1 MRLIEGTM
9 KRSVLILTCVVLI
22 LTWGAMSAFQMQR
35 DYLPPINNTALMI
48 TIQADTYQAEQVK
61 QIITAKVEEAVGTVD
76 NLNYIEANSFDGGL
90 MASLY
95 FPGHTNLEK
104 AENDVKAV
112 MEKMKWPDG
121 VKTPQITRVSTNS
134 FPIMRL
140 SLTSGSN
147 DINENQLRT
156 TLQEKV
162 ANEIKHVP
170 GVREVRV
177 TGAGKNGYLLTLND
191 DALSQYGLTIKDVQ
205 NALSSIHPIM
215 PQGTIQ
221 ENGGPEGK
229 VTMPIRVT
237 DWPINS
243 VDLKSV
249 QIPTKDG
256 GTVSVKEV
264 AKIDNSMIDLQT
276 ISRTGGQPS
285 VILDVLKTPSSNITD
300 VTERINERIKAIPEI
315 QSETIKL
322 SVLLD
327 QGDEI
332 SSALKGLIK
341 EGLIG
346 IVFSI
351 LCVFLFFRNVRSTL
365 IIALSLPIC
374 LLSTTA
380 ILNAMNVS
388 LNILTISGL
397 IVAMGRVVDDSIVVI
412 DNMYRKLLKESG
424 GQVTKQQLAEGVVE
438 MIPAISSS
446 TATTVAVFLPISI
459 IGGMISSAF
468 SGFAWSVVI
477 ALITSLAVSIFVV
490 PTLAYILWR
499 KKPVTKSVEIETKA
513 RHILEKVF
521 VKKKTIAI
529 LAVALFGITV
539 AQAVFLPVNFFPR
552 GNVKDVAIQVELP
565 EQAQLSDVDAEVKNI
580 ETILKDI
587 PEVNTFSSTLGSSFT
602 PMFDDVFDEGGG
614 WMQKQNIANISVG
627 INDQNDIDLFVEQ
640 LRNQLGSLS
649 TNAVYTVSNQNI
661 SGDDS
666 KLKVILTG
674 ADQRELAA
682 AAISVRSKLQMIP
695 GLSIEGTANDAD
707 APVKHYLSL
716 NQEKIQ
722 SLGINVDEVLNRING
737 YLPQHVRMDIS
748 AKYYITPVVLQMNEQ
763 ERFELAGDLQPEK
776 TILSKIGNETF
787 KAQDGSQVSLA
798 EISSLETSTQ
808 TVISERDGLP
818 FAAVTGNIITRDI
831 GKVTSQVK
839 DTMENL
845 DLPPGVEYS
854 IGGISQQVKQM
865 VMEMGLALSLSFL
878 LVLMIVSA
886 VFRGWYAPIAVL
898 ICIPM
903 ALIGSVWSMSILRME
918 WNLAALIGLLMLTGI
933 VVTNGIVLVDK
944 IERNLAEGIE
954 TKQAILLGTATRVRP
969 VLMTAGTTILT
980 LLPLTFS
987 NNGNTLVSQTLGVVV
1002 IGGMISSTL
1011 ICLIVIPI
1019 IYQWLS
1025 GKATKT
1031 KTKTTVQKEVSA

>member
-1 MRLIEGTM
+1 MSQLIEGTM

-22 LTWGAMSAFQMQR
+22 LAWGAMSAFQMQR
-35 DYLPPINNTALMI
+35 DYLPPINNTALMV
-48 TIQADTYQAEQVK
+48 TIQADQYQADQVK
-61 QIITAKVEEAVGTVD
+61 RIITAKVEEAVGTVD
-76 NLNYIEANSFDGGL
+76 KLNYMEANSFDGGL

-95 FPGHTNLEK
+95 FPGHTNMEK
-104 AENDVKAV
+104 AENEVKAAI
-112 MEKMKWPDG
+112 EKAKWPDG
-121 VKTPQITRVSTNS
+121 VKTPQITRVSSNS
-134 FPIMRL
+134 FPVMRL
-140 SLTSGSN
+140 SLTSDSGS
-147 DINENQLRT
+147 INENQLRT
-156 TLQEKV
+156 SLQENV
-162 ANEIKHVP
+162 VSEIKHVP

-177 TGAGKNGYLLTLND
+177 TGAGQDGYLLTLNA
-191 DALSQYGLTIKDVQ
+191 DALKKYGLTVKDIQ
-205 NALSSIHPIM
+205 NSLSSIHPAL

-221 ENGGPEGK
+221 AKGGPEGQI
-229 VTMPIRVT
+229 TMPIRVT

-243 VDLKSV
+243 ADLKNVKVPVKNGRSV
-249 QIPTKDG
+249 SLQ
-256 GTVSVKEV
+256 EV
-264 AKIDNSMIDLQT
+264 AKIDNSIIDLQT

-285 VILDVLKTPSSNITD
+285 VILDILKTPSANITD
-300 VTERINERIKAIPEI
+300 VTERINERIQAIPEI
-315 QSETIKL
+315 KSKAVDL

-327 QGDEI
+327 QGNEI
-332 SSALKGLIK
+332 NSALKGLIK

-346 IVFSI
+346 ILFSVI
-351 LCVFLFFRNVRSTL
+351 CVFLFFRNVRSTL

-380 ILNAMNVS
+380 ILNVMNVS

-412 DNMYRKLLKESG
+412 DNMYRKQMKESG
-424 GQVTKQQLAEGVVE
+424 GHVTKQQLAGGVVE

-446 TATTVAVFLPISI
+446 TATTAAVFLPISL

-477 ALITSLAVSIFVV
+477 AILTSLAVSIFVV
-490 PTLAYILWR
+490 PALAYMLWR
-499 KKPVTKSVEIETKA
+499 KKPVTKSVEMETKA
-513 RHILEKVF
+513 RYILEKAF
-521 VKKKTIAI
+521 LRKKMITVLAIVLVAITIAKAVI
-529 LAVALFGITV
+529 L
-539 AQAVFLPVNFFPR
+539 PMNFFPR
-552 GNVKDVAIQVELP
+552 GTVKDIAIQVELP

-587 PEVNTFSSTLGSSFT
+587 PEVKIFSSTLGSSFT

-614 WMQKQNIANISVG
+614 WVQKQNVANISVG
-627 INDQNDIDLFVEQ
+627 INDQTDIDLFVEK
-640 LRNQLGSLS
+640 LRKQLGSLS
-649 TNAVYTVSNQNI
+649 TSAVFTVSNQNI

-666 KLKVILTG
+666 RLKVILSG
-674 ADQRELAA
+674 ADHRELEAA
-682 AAISVRSKLQMIP
+682 SILVRSKLQMIP

-707 APVKHYLSL
+707 AAIKHYLSL

-722 SLGINVDEVLNRING
+722 NLGLNVDEVLNRING
-737 YLPQHVRMDIS
+737 YLPQEARMDIS
-748 AKYYITPVVLQMNEQ
+748 FGDFITPVELRMDKQ
-763 ERFELAGDLQPEK
+763 ESLVLAGDPEPEK

-787 KAQDGSQVSLA
+787 TAKDGSKVSLA

-808 TVISERDGLP
+808 TVISERDGHP

-831 GKVTSQVK
+831 GKVTNQVK

-845 DLPPGVEYS
+845 NLPSDIEYS

-865 VMEMGLALSLSFL
+865 VMEMGLALALSLL

-886 VFRGWYAPIAVL
+886 VFRGWQAPIAVL
-898 ICIPM
+898 VCIPM
-903 ALIGSVWSMSILRME
+903 ALIGSVWSMTIFRME

-933 VVTNGIVLVDK
+933 VVTNGIVLVDR
-944 IERNLAEGIE
+944 IEKNLAEGIE

-980 LLPLTFS
+980 LLPLAFS
-987 NNGNTLVSQTLGVVV
+987 NNGNTIVSQTLGVVV

-1011 ICLIVIPI
+1011 ICLLVIPI
-1019 IYQWLS
+1019 IYEWLS
-1025 GKATKT
+1025 EKATKT
-1031 KTKTTVQKEVSA
+1031 KTTKQKQVSA